1 MKMFKI
7 LSLSALLTF
16 AAVSTASATS
26 GSVSAFYNETPV
38 KTVVIKHPMANDAA
52 KFFSSSKIVNF
63 EIYKPGSKEEFAK
76 IIASLKKDAAVESVN
91 EGTVNGDYHAVTI
104 VLKSEK
110 NKEWFAAEFK
120 KAGLNTIKMN
130 NNPIVEVEKL

>member
-1 MKMFKI
+1 MKMFKT
-7 LSLSALLTF
+7 LSLSALLTL
-16 AAVSTASATS
+16 AAVNTASATS
-26 GSVSAFYNETPV
+26 AVVSAFYNETPV

-63 EIYKPGSKEEFAK
+63 EIYKPGTKEEVAK

-91 EGTVNGDYHAVTI
+91 EGVVTGDYHAVTI

-130 NNPIVEVEKL
+130 NNPIVEVDKL